1 MQIRITKAELV
12 IGAHNNPYA
21 NEEHFGDVGNNDVFD
36 IEFEMIHKGTPWF
49 RYAQTHVHTRR
60 KCWFDGKTRSL
71 AINGLEGFIE
81 YIHNIDLPLLWPV
94 SGPRTCWEKRAVP
107 KDGIVYFRANNYR
120 EDEEKFFN
128 EYLWWIMAYYA
139 KGEPMDMIDAT
150 VLAQSLAD
158 HLVIGAFK

>member
-1 MQIRITKAELV
+1 MQIRINKVELI
-12 IGAHNNPYA
+12 IGAHNDPSA
-21 NEEHFGDVGNNDVFD
+21 NDEHFGDADNTDVFN
-36 IEFEMIHKGTPWF
+36 IEFTMWHDGQVWN
-49 RYAQTHVHTRR
+49 RYAYTRVITR
-60 KCWFDGKTRSL
+60 HKCLDGKTRSL

-150 VLAQSLAD
+150 VLAKSLAD